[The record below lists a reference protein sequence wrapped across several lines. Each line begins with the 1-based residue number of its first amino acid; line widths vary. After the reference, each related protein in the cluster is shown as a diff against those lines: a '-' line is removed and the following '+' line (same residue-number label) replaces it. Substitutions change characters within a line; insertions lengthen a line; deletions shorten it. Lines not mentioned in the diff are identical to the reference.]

1 MTVPPAVRLSGIVKR
16 FPGVLACDE
25 AGLEVRAGEVHALL
39 GENGAGKSTLMHVL
53 AGLYQ
58 PEAGE
63 VQIGGRTV
71 RLRCPRDA
79 IGHGVGMVH
88 QHFMLVPTLTVAEN
102 LALGAART
110 PFVLRRGALE
120 ADVARLSREA
130 GLPVDPGARVWQLS
144 VGEQQRV
151 EILKVLQRGARVI
164 VLDEPS
170 AVLAPPE
177 VVELFAALRRLVA
190 EGRSVILITHKLG
203 EVAAVAD
210 RATILRRGRVV
221 AAGLPVGDT
230 PAEELS
236 RHMIGRSVE
245 PRPPRPSSPP
255 GAPVLEVRGL
265 GADGDRGTPALRGV
279 DFDVRGGEIYGVA
292 GVSGNGQRELIEVL
306 AGLRP
311 SSGGRVRL
319 DGVDRTGADAAA
331 LRRAGV
337 AHIPDDRLAV
347 GVAPHLSVAENLA
360 LTAGRALRG
369 WLTRARLNDEA
380 ARRSASA
387 GLDVPD
393 LGLAVG
399 TLSGG
404 NLQRVIL
411 ARELASRP
419 RLILAAQ
426 PTRGLDVGAT
436 EAVHRLLQEQR
447 AAGAAV
453 LVVSEDLDEL
463 LALADRVGVLYE
475 GRLAGEQS
483 APDLDAAGLGRWMT
497 GAA

>member
-1 MTVPPAVRLSGIVKR
+1 MNAPAVRLSGIVKR

-39 GENGAGKSTLMHVL
+39 GENGAGKSTLMNVL
-53 AGLYQ
+53 AGLYR
-58 PEAGE
+58 PDAGA
-63 VQIGGRTV
+63 VQIAGRAV
-71 RLRCPRDA
+71 ALRSPRDA
-79 IGHGVGMVH
+79 IRLGVGMVH

-102 LALGAART
+102 LALGLTKPRFLLDRRT
-110 PFVLRRGALE
+110 LE

-130 GLPVDPGARVWQLS
+130 GLPVDPAARVWQLS

-164 VLDEPS
+164 VLDEPT

-221 AAGLPVGDT
+221 AAGLAVADT
-230 PAEELS
+230 PSDELA
-236 RHMIGRSVE
+236 RHMIGRPAEARLV
-245 PRPPRPSSPP
+245 RPPGTP
-255 GAPVLEVRGL
+255 GDPVLEVRGL
-265 GADGDRGTPALRGV
+265 SAEGDRGTPALRGV
-279 DFDVRGGEIYGVA
+279 DLHVRSGEIYGVA
-292 GVSGNGQRELIEVL
+292 GVSGNGQRELVEVL

-311 SSGGRVRL
+311 PSEGRMRL
-319 DGVDRTGADAAA
+319 SGVDRTGADAAT

-360 LTAGRALRG
+360 LTGGATSGV
-369 WLTRARLNDEA
+369 WLTRARMNDEA
-380 ARRSASA
+380 ARRAAGA

-411 ARELASRP
+411 ARELGLRP

-436 EAVHRLLQEQR
+436 EAVHRLLLEQR

-453 LVVSEDLDEL
+453 LLVSEDLDEL

-483 APDLDAAGLGRWMT
+483 APDLDAARLGRWMT